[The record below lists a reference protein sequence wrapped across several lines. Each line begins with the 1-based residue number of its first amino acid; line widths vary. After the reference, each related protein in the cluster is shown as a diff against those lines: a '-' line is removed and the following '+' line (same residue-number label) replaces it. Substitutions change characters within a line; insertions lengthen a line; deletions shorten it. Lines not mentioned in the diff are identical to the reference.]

1 MSEIPSNNFL
11 LKLIEVKEEYMNLI
25 EWDGL
30 YSVAFISFVAICG
43 SICLLSR
50 VLVINYIYRYAP
62 KDRPVNTM
70 TLFEQVLV
78 LDSNFEIIFCYLDV
92 VQCPIILDSVGSF
105 LHILFYS
112 VNGFF
117 GDKRI
122 LSGSFWR
129 KSLHAI
135 FHGSNFP

>member
-11 LKLIEVKEEYMNLI
+11 LKLIEVKEESMKLI
-25 EWDGL
+25 KWDGL

-43 SICLLSR
+43 SICLVSR

-92 VQCPIILDSVGSF
+92 VQ
-105 LHILFYS
+105 
-112 VNGFF
+112 
-117 GDKRI
+117 
-122 LSGSFWR
+122 
-129 KSLHAI
+129 
-135 FHGSNFP
+135 

>member
-11 LKLIEVKEEYMNLI
+11 LKLIEVKEESMNLI
-25 EWDGL
+25 KWDGL

-78 LDSNFEIIFCYLDV
+78 LDSNFEI
-92 VQCPIILDSVGSF
+92 
-105 LHILFYS
+105 
-112 VNGFF
+112 FF
-117 GDKRI
+117 VI
-122 LSGSFWR
+122 
-129 KSLHAI
+129 
-135 FHGSNFP
+135 